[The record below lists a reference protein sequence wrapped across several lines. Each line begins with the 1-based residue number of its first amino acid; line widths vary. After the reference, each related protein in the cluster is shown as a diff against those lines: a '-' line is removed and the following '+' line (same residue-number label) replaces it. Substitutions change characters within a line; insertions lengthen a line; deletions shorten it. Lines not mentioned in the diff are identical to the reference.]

1 MKATNKYDDIIER
14 NHPMS
19 KKHPRMSIAD
29 RAAQFSPF
37 AALTGH
43 GEAIKEAERLTETRI
58 ELDENE
64 KKLINDKLQKAYV
77 YLQEAKSEFLQVTV
91 MYFVPDMRKEG
102 GIYRTSK
109 GNLKKID
116 HYRRMLILED
126 GTSVKIQEIINL
138 DIVFKELS

>member
-14 NHPMS
+14 NHPTS

-43 GEAIKEAERLTETRI
+43 GEAIKETERLTQPRV

-64 KKLINDKLQKAYV
+64 KNLLNEKLREIQMNLSEKPRVKIVYYIQDERKMGGAYV
-77 YLQEAKSEFLQVTV
+77 TF
-91 MYFVPDMRKEG
+91 EG
-102 GIYRTSK
+102 NVR
-109 GNLKKID
+109 KID
-116 HYRRMLILED
+116 VYQKKMIFED
-126 GTSVKIQEIINL
+126 GTAVDMK
-138 DIVFKELS
+138 DIVDIASE